1 MAFQEI
7 DNMEPTA
14 PQPITPNTQEPIYQ
28 NISDINDIL
37 PQNSDVRPF
46 AEIEPYYQVPK
57 SQEPYYEVPKTKPI
71 PLYENV
77 DIMQS
82 VNIISEGDAGT
93 NFTISL
99 NQLEPPKEKP
109 PPPPVDMR
117 QDAGG
122 CNDSTASNSSEN
134 FKRINSTKRI
144 KKELHSKRSS
154 FLGIDTEL
162 ADGDRLLNLPMA
174 TPSRSAASFLQEEK
188 QLEKQYLLKA
198 GLYDHSDAGM

>member
-7 DNMEPTA
+7 DNMESTV
-14 PQPITPNTQEPIYQ
+14 PQPITSNTQEPIYQ

-37 PQNSDVRPF
+37 PQHTDVRKF

-82 VNIISEGDAGT
+82 VNIISEGDTGT
-93 NFTISL
+93 NFNISL
-99 NQLEPPKEKP
+99 NHLEPPKEKP
-109 PPPPVDMR
+109 PPPPVDIK

-144 KKELHSKRSS
+144 KKELHNKRSS
-154 FLGIDTEL
+154 FLGIDSEM
-162 ADGDRLLNLPMA
+162 ADGDRLLNFPTA
-174 TPSRSAASFLQEEK
+174 IPSRTVASFLQEEK
-188 QLEKQYLLKA
+188 QLEKQYILKA
-198 GLYDHSDAGM
+198 GSYDHSDAGM